1 MTFKRTLLAAAITGA
16 TFATGAAHATNGYFS
31 HGYGVKSMGMA
42 GGGVAFANDN
52 VMSIASNP
60 ASLVDVSNQAHVD
73 ISWFKP
79 VRGYDFTT
87 SSPTGIPAGAMG
99 NPNAIPA
106 GVVATGSG
114 DSDKESFYIPSMG
127 FSYALTD
134 KDSIGIAVYGNG
146 GMNTDF
152 PATSDNYLGIGGT
165 TPVGPYGAGSA
176 GVDLQQMFIT
186 PTYARKFMDG
196 KLNVGV
202 SAVIARQK
210 FKAKGLD
217 GFTGFSVNGA
227 SLDSATGYDKGWGY
241 GGKIGVTYKP
251 TDRIALAASY
261 QSKVNIDKLDKYSG
275 LFAEGGDFDIPATW
289 TVGIAADVIDD
300 VTVTVDY
307 QRINYSDVKAI
318 ANPSTD
324 YLFMCQGGDTTK
336 CLGGSDGAGFGWGDV
351 DVFKLGVQWQATPKL
366 QLRAGWNRGDNPISS
381 GDALFNTIA
390 PGVVKNHYTAGFSYA
405 FNKNHELHGAFMYA
419 PEVSVSGTNPLL
431 TAQSGGMLTQDLEIQ
446 MKQYEATVG
455 YTYKF

>member
-16 TFATGAAHATNGYFS
+16 TFAAGSAHATNGYFS

-60 ASLVDVSNQAHVD
+60 ASLTDVSNQAHVD

-79 VRGYDFTT
+79 VRGYEYSTT
-87 SSPTGIPAGAMG
+87 SPMG
-99 NPNAIPA
+99 T
-106 GVVATGSG
+106 VSGSG
-114 DSDKESFYIPSMG
+114 DSDKESFFIPSLG
-127 FSYALTD
+127 FSYSLTD

-152 PATSDNYLGIGGT
+152 PADSGNYLGFPGV
-165 TPVGPYGAGSA
+165 PASGPYGDGPA

-186 PTYARKFMDG
+186 PTYAHKFMDG

-210 FKAKGLD
+210 FKAKGL
-217 GFTGFSVNGA
+217 GNFNGTGPVAQAYPLPPFTVDPANM
-227 SLDSATGYDKGWGY
+227 TNNGYDKAWGY
-241 GGKIGVTYKP
+241 GGKIGVTFKP
-251 TDRIALAASY
+251 NDMITLAASY
-261 QSKVNIDKLDKYSG
+261 QSKIDTDEFDKYSG

-289 TVGIAADVIDD
+289 TVGLAANVIDD
-300 VTVTVDY
+300 VTLTFDY

-318 ANPSTD
+318 SNPSNE
-324 YLFMCQGGDTTK
+324 YLFMCMGGDTTK
-336 CLGGSDGAGFGWGDV
+336 CLGGSDGAGFGWSDV
-351 DVFKLGVQWQATPKL
+351 DVFKLGVQWQASPKL

-381 GDALFNTIA
+381 EDALLNTIA
-390 PGVVKNHYTAGFSYA
+390 PGVVENHYTAGFSYA
-405 FNKNHELHGAFMYA
+405 FSKNHELHGAFMYA
-419 PEVSVSGTNPLL
+419 PEVEVNGSNPLL
-431 TAQSGGMLTQDLEIQ
+431 TQLSGGTTTQDLTIH